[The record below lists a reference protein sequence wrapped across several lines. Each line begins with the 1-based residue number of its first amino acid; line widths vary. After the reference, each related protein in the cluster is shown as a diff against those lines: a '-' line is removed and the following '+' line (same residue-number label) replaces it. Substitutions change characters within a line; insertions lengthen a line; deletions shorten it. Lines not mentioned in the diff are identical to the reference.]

1 MKHATIEA
9 NGIALHAVEVGA
21 GPPVLF
27 CHGFPDTW
35 RGWRRQMEAVAAA
48 GYRAIAVDMR
58 GYGRSAAP
66 ADASRYTPFH
76 TVGDLVGLL
85 ARLGLPSATIVG
97 HDFGANVAW
106 NAAMMRPDLFTAVF
120 GISVPFLP
128 PGGPSF
134 LEQLRAAGR
143 ADYYMF
149 GQMAPEADDEW
160 ADAARTIPGAL
171 YWASATP
178 PEAERW
184 SPFDPRRK
192 MNRPAPV
199 ARPPWADE
207 ADVAHTVAEF
217 ARTGFH
223 GGLNYYRAIPAS
235 LELSAPFAGSVV
247 RQPSFFLIGKADGV
261 NEVRR
266 TTTEDLRRSLPGLRG
281 HLELDNVGHWVP
293 KEAPEATNA
302 ALLGFLAGLG
312 RSGSETA

>member
-1 MKHATIEA
+1 MKHAMIET
-9 NGIALHAVEVGA
+9 NGITPHAVEVGD
-21 GPPVLF
+21 GPLVLF

-35 RGWRRQMEAVAAA
+35 RGWRQQMEAVAAA

-58 GYGRSAAP
+58 GYGRSSAP
-66 ADASRYTPFH
+66 TDGARYTPFH

-85 ARLGLPSATIVG
+85 TQLGLPSATIVG

-120 GISVPFLP
+120 GISLPFLP
-128 PGGPSF
+128 PGGPNF
-134 LEQLRAAGR
+134 LEELRAAGR
-143 ADYYMF
+143 TDYYMF
-149 GQMAPEADDEW
+149 AQMAPEADDEW

-184 SPFDPRRK
+184 SPFDPKRK

-199 ARPPWADE
+199 ACPPWADE

-223 GGLNYYRAIPAS
+223 GGLNYYRAIPAT

-266 TTTEDLRRSLPGLRG
+266 TTTEGLRRSLPGLRG
-281 HLELDNVGHWVP
+281 HLELDAVGHWVP
-293 KEAPEATNA
+293 KEAPAATNV
-302 ALLGFLAGLG
+302 ALLEFLGGLPQAA
-312 RSGSETA
+312 SI